1 MTRTSIYEMTLDEV
15 ALYIDTIKE
24 INDAINMEIKIRMKN
39 RR

>member
-15 ALYIDTIKE
+15 ALYIDAIKE
-24 INDAINMEIKIRMKN
+24 VNDAINMEIKIRMKN